1 MCVSKNMDFS
11 RKGDQNFNEIL
22 KEKEHKCKNHWS
34 LRSKYV
40 SLVFL
45 KEPLRAHIPKSL
57 SYSRTLSLH
66 TWHLEILYFLHT
78 LCYYPTLLLCIFF
91 KFSNH
96 FLGFV
101 VLLTLSQSSCRPI
114 SEAMSLRKFFLES
127 QDESI
132 GPHYA
137 FRALYK
143 YLSVK
148 IFYMSLQLPVYI
160 STYH

>member
-1 MCVSKNMDFS
+1 MCLSFLERTSKS
-11 RKGDQNFNEIL
+11 
-22 KEKEHKCKNHWS
+22 
-34 LRSKYV
+34 
-40 SLVFL
+40 
-45 KEPLRAHIPKSL
+45 
-57 SYSRTLSLH
+57 SYSQIFILFQDTFPTHS
-66 TWHLEILYFLHT
+66 WHLEYYTFSTHCATTQPCYFV
-78 LCYYPTLLLCIFF
+78 YFF

-101 VLLTLSQSSCRPI
+101 VLLTLSQPSCRPI

-143 YLSVK
+143 YSVLRFSTCHYNYLF
-148 IFYMSLQLPVYI
+148 IFLHITRL
-160 STYH
+160 